1 MSFLQD
7 VNEARVS
14 FKLCI
19 FCRNKTKTP
28 FFFTRVLM
36 ISDLKHHQA
45 DFEAKI
51 HGMK

>member
-7 VNEARVS
+7 VNEVRVS

-19 FCRNKTKTP
+19 FCRNKMKTP
-28 FFFTRVLM
+28 FFTRVLM

-51 HGMK
+51 NGMK